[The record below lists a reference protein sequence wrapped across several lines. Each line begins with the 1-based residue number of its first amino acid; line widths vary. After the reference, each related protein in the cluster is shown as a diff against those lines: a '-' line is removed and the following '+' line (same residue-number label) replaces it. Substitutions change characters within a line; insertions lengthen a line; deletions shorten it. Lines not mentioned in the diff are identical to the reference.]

1 MTSGLRAFGPQFH
14 DSVVAKSWFLR
25 SDAASSCAWR
35 RRRPP
40 SGQRQRS
47 EGKAGSGAYP
57 VSVPNLPEHV
67 RCPANASSWLTGV
80 IVGELIG
87 AEHGI
92 GRMIIEAEARG
103 EAAGMMVAVFVLM
116 IAGVILSTLVRH
128 LQAYLLRWRPAQQ
141 LSG

>member
-1 MTSGLRAFGPQFH
+1 MF
-14 DSVVAKSWFLR
+14 VA
-25 SDAASSCAWR
+25 
-35 RRRPP
+35 
-40 SGQRQRS
+40 Q
-47 EGKAGSGAYP
+47 
-57 VSVPNLPEHV
+57 
-67 RCPANASSWLTGV
+67 ANASSWLTGV

-141 LSG
+141 LTGWTKRPSPFKRGGGAVIRDGGVRATVSVGPMTPPSA